1 MKPIQPK
8 IGILALTL
16 ELYETLAPGVREN
29 REQWLR
35 RDVLPVLSRFVE
47 VEFQSAVFS
56 GSGIRAEVNRL
67 EQAGVDAIV
76 VIFLTYAPSQLAI
89 APLQSACVPLLIW
102 NIQELFGVDESYDQ
116 DALLENHGVHG
127 TQDLANVLVRC
138 GVPFEFATSHIGDS
152 NACGVV
158 VDFAFAAF
166 AKRQISLSRFGLLG
180 TAFPGM
186 GDFAVDTTQWV
197 SQFGCDWTALPI
209 EEYIHRAE
217 RMDEEKV
224 IALIRDYQ
232 NSYDISG
239 DVTKADL
246 SQTARAELAV
256 RSLVEENG
264 LSGFAFLFTS
274 LGDDERTS
282 TVPFVAASRMMAD
295 GYGFGGEGDLI
306 SAMATRMFHLLNPP
320 VSFSEIFTIDYR
332 GNALFFSHMGE
343 ANVAMARKD
352 RKIPLVARPT
362 PITRTQ
368 NGQLAL
374 ITVFEPGTATL
385 AALVQCRNRWKLIT
399 ALMHI
404 DDFGPLPSLCVPH
417 AKVRVSG
424 DVRQF
429 LTDYAKHGGTHHNA
443 LLTGDA
449 RARLRTLAVLTK
461 MDYVELNGR

>member
-1 MKPIQPK
+1 MKPQQPK

-35 RDVLPVLSRFVE
+35 RDLLPVLSRFVE

-67 EQAGVDAIV
+67 EQAGVDAIF
-76 VIFLTYAPSQLAI
+76 VIFLTYAPSQLAVV
-89 APLQSACVPLLIW
+89 PLQSARVPLLIW
-102 NIQELFGVDESYDQ
+102 NIQELFGVGENYDLN
-116 DALLENHGVHG
+116 ALLENHGVHG

-138 GVPFEFATSHIGDS
+138 GVPFEYVTTHIEDS
-152 NACGVV
+152 NACDEV
-158 VDFAFAAF
+158 VDFAYAAF

-197 SQFGCDWTALPI
+197 SKFGCDWTTLPI
-209 EEYIHRAE
+209 EEYIHRAGT
-217 RMDEEKV
+217 MSDEKV
-224 IALIRDYQ
+224 LSLVRDYQ
-232 NSYDISG
+232 NSYDI
-239 DVTKADL
+239 DANVTQEDL
-246 SQTARAELAV
+246 NQTARAELAV

-264 LSGFAFLFTS
+264 LAGFSFLFTA

-306 SAMATRMFHLLNPP
+306 SAMAVRMFHLLSPP
-320 VSFSEIFTIDYR
+320 VSFSEIFTTDYQ

-343 ANVAMARKD
+343 ANAAMARKD

-368 NGQLAL
+368 NRQLAL

-399 ALMHI
+399 ALVQI
-404 DDFGPLPSLCVPH
+404 EDFGPLPSLCVPH
-417 AKVRVSG
+417 AKVRVNG
-424 DVRQF
+424 DVRKF
-429 LTDYAKHGGTHHNA
+429 LTDYAKAGGTHHNA
-443 LLTGDA
+443 LLMGDA
-449 RARLRTLAVLTK
+449 RARLRTLAVLTD
-461 MDYVELNGR
+461 MDYEDRG

>member
-1 MKPIQPK
+1 MKPTRPK

-35 RDVLPVLSRFVE
+35 RDVIPVLSRSVE

-56 GSGIRAEVNRL
+56 GSGIREEVNRL
-67 EQAGVDAIV
+67 EQADVGAIL

-89 APLQSACVPLLIW
+89 APLQSLRVPLLIW
-102 NIQELFGVDESYDQ
+102 NIQELFGVGESYDQ
-116 DALLENHGVHG
+116 NTLLENHGVHG

-138 GVPFEFATSHIGDS
+138 GVPFEYVTSHIGDS
-152 NACGVV
+152 NACGEV
-158 VDFAFAAF
+158 VDFAYAAF
-166 AKRQISLSRFGLLG
+166 AKRQIAQSRFGLLG

-197 SQFGCDWTALPI
+197 SKFGCDWTTLPI
-209 EEYIHRAE
+209 EEYIHHAE
-217 RMDEEKV
+217 KMDEEKV
-224 IALIRDYQ
+224 LALIRDYQ
-232 NSYDISG
+232 NSYDIAA

-246 SQTARAELAV
+246 SQTARAELAM
-256 RSLVEENG
+256 RLLVEENG
-264 LSGFAFLFTS
+264 LAGFTYLFTA

-282 TVPFVAASRMMAD
+282 TMPFVAASRMMAD

-306 SAMATRMFHLLNPP
+306 SAMATRMFHLLHPP

-343 ANVAMARKD
+343 ANTAMAGKD

-368 NGQLAL
+368 NRQLVL
-374 ITVFEPGTATL
+374 VTVFEPGTATL

-399 ALMHI
+399 ALVQTEN
-404 DDFGPLPSLCVPH
+404 FRPLPTLCVPH
-417 AKVRVSG
+417 TKIRVHG
-424 DVRQF
+424 DVRKF
-429 LTDYAKHGGTHHNA
+429 LTDYAKAGGTHHNA
-443 LLTGDA
+443 ILTGDV
-449 RARLRTLAVLTK
+449 RARLRTLAVLTD
-461 MDYVELNGR
+461 MDYAELNG